1 MKINLS
7 IFSFLAFLL
16 LLNCKENKKKVIQD
30 DDRSQSGNPAKEQTD
45 KNLPLEKTQLQIVGE
60 KVIVPDFTLEVNLSD
75 EAVKK
80 LQNSKESVIASF
92 YLYGDVTDEDLL
104 PEEFKK
110 VLGPTGVKLTSMEL
124 EEQNIGQTNK
134 FEVTGMSFPKKLYD
148 LLADKDILI
157 GINVYSGR
165 RAFKD
170 NILYM
175 EAYDSKLSDIITH
188 SSYINLNGRLL
199 TEDMK

>member
-1 MKINLS
+1 MKLNLS
-7 IFSFLAFLL
+7 ILSFLAFFL
-16 LLNCKENKKKVIQD
+16 LLNCKENTKKIVND
-30 DDRSQSGNPAKEQTD
+30 DQSPNGHPTKEQTD
-45 KNLPLEKTQLQIVGE
+45 KKLPIEKTQLKIAGE
-60 KVIVPDFTLEVNLSD
+60 KVIVPNFTLEVNLSD

-92 YLYGDVTDEDLL
+92 YLYGDVKDENLL

-110 VLGPTGVKLTSMEL
+110 VLGPTGVKLTSMDL
-124 EEQNIGQTNK
+124 EKHNIGQTNK
-134 FEVTGMSFPKKLYD
+134 FDVIGMSFPKKLYD

-165 RAFKD
+165 RVFVD

-175 EAYDSKLSDIITH
+175 EAYDSKISDIIDH
-188 SSYINLNGRLL
+188 SSFINLNGRLL